1 MGCGGGDAAALGD
14 GVWTEAQG
22 GLPGCGGEK
31 LSALRVLRTLP
42 ALSDSRGSLHRPPRR
57 PPPPQGTAR
66 ACVHTCASATHGRA
80 EPRRKSASSARKQ
93 CFLCVLSLLLLPL
106 KTPCG
111 EDFGELNSQLYLV
124 IRVLSLGAMPLQWPA
139 LDFFDSQATRAESV
153 PRASHRKRSLGTL
166 IAHTHRCRTAG
177 AHVDEALFPA
187 AQAPEHLPCLVR
199 KRVSTHFR
207 ADGGSCKLV
216 LFVLCLEK

>member
-42 ALSDSRGSLHRPPRR
+42 ALSDSRGSLHPPAGPHPAGRSKGLCAHLCEHHARSCRTTPQVCKQCSKTVLPPCALSSALTLKNTMWRR
-57 PPPPQGTAR
+57 LWRVEFTA
-66 ACVHTCASATHGRA
+66 VFGHTCTFFGSHAPPMACAGFLRFPGHTCRFSA
-80 EPRRKSASSARKQ
+80 AR
-93 CFLCVLSLLLLPL
+93 L
-106 KTPCG
+106 
-111 EDFGELNSQLYLV
+111 
-124 IRVLSLGAMPLQWPA
+124 
-139 LDFFDSQATRAESV
+139 
-153 PRASHRKRSLGTL
+153 HRQRSLGTL

-199 KRVSTHFR
+199 KRVSTRFR

-216 LFVLCLEK
+216 LFVLFLEK